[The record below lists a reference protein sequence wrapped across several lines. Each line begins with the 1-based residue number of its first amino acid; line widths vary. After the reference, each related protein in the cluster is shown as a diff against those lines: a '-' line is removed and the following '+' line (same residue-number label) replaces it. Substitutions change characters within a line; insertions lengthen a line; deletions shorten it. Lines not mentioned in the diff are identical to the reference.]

1 MNMQKI
7 FYVDTETTGLD
18 PNVNGMIEIA
28 ALVEVN
34 GVVIDTI
41 KLEMNPYSYSKPVV
55 VSPEAL
61 EVNGRTMEELP
72 NLPDAKAQFKLFIE
86 FLDRHIDRFNRD
98 DKFKVCGYNS
108 AFDIGFITAWF
119 ADNSHMYYG
128 SYFFRKDLDVFAL
141 VRHLTHFGLLNTPDE
156 KLGTLCDF
164 FGIQHDEAHTAL
176 SDIKATRE
184 LYMLLRRMLGL

>member
-1 MNMQKI
+1 MQKI

-18 PNVNGMIEIA
+18 PNVNGMIELA

-34 GVVIDTI
+34 RVIIDSI
-41 KLEMNPYSYSKPVV
+41 KLEMNPYSYNKPII

-61 EVNGRTMEELP
+61 AVNGRTMEELP
-72 NLPDAKAQFKLFIE
+72 GLPDSRSQFKAFVA

-119 ADNSHMYYG
+119 DDNSHNYYG

-141 VRHLTHFGLLNTPDE
+141 VRHLTHFGVLNTPDE
-156 KLGTLCDF
+156 KLGTLCDY
-164 FGIQHDEAHTAL
+164 FGIQHDQAHTAL